1 MKENLYKFVRLKGI
15 PEDKH
20 SIENTVEK
28 VSELLEYLGFQI
40 EEKDIERANRVGGGK
55 DDDGK
60 GPRAIVME
68 LISERL
74 KHSILRE
81 AAVKLRFVFKYFHFF
96 LAKFDLHQFENH
108 FEAHPLFNSR

>member
-1 MKENLYKFVRLKGI
+1 M
-15 PEDKH
+15 
-20 SIENTVEK
+20 
-28 VSELLEYLGFQI
+28 EYLGFQI

-81 AAVKLRFVFKYFHFF
+81 AAVKLRLVFLIFFHCNLVLPIEVRSSEYILSWF
-96 LAKFDLHQFENH
+96 
-108 FEAHPLFNSR
+108 

>member
-1 MKENLYKFVRLKGI
+1 M
-15 PEDKH
+15 
-20 SIENTVEK
+20 
-28 VSELLEYLGFQI
+28 GFQI

-81 AAVKLRFVFKYFHFF
+81 AAVKLRLVF
-96 LAKFDLHQFENH
+96 
-108 FEAHPLFNSR
+108 

>member
-1 MKENLYKFVRLKGI
+1 MLNIKGI

-40 EEKDIERANRVGGGK
+40 EESDIERANRVGGGR

-60 GPRAIVME
+60 GPRAIGTYYTFFTRHILHVLVME

-81 AAVKLRFVFKYFHFF
+81 AAVKLRYDAF
-96 LAKFDLHQFENH
+96 
-108 FEAHPLFNSR
+108 

>member
-1 MKENLYKFVRLKGI
+1 M
-15 PEDKH
+15 
-20 SIENTVEK
+20 
-28 VSELLEYLGFQI
+28 EYLGFQI

-81 AAVKLRFVFKYFHFF
+81 AAVKLRLDFKSLSFSS
-96 LAKFDLHQFENH
+96 K
-108 FEAHPLFNSR
+108 

>member
-1 MKENLYKFVRLKGI
+1 MKTSQRAKFVRLKGI

-20 SIENTVEK
+20 SVENTVEK

-40 EEKDIERANRVGGGK
+40 EEKDIERANRVGGNK
-55 DDDGK
+55 DEDGK

-81 AAVKLRFVFKYFHFF
+81 AAVKVRRVWLNF
-96 LAKFDLHQFENH
+96 
-108 FEAHPLFNSR
+108 

>member
-1 MKENLYKFVRLKGI
+1 M
-15 PEDKH
+15 
-20 SIENTVEK
+20 EK

-40 EEKDIERANRVGGGK
+40 EERDIERANRVGGSK
-55 DDDGK
+55 DEDGH

-81 AAVKLRFVFKYFHFF
+81 AAVKVSISCEIQGLYV
-96 LAKFDLHQFENH
+96 
-108 FEAHPLFNSR
+108 

>member
-1 MKENLYKFVRLKGI
+1 M
-15 PEDKH
+15 
-20 SIENTVEK
+20 
-28 VSELLEYLGFQI
+28 GFQI

-81 AAVKLRFVFKYFHFF
+81 AAVKLRLDFKSMSFGSS
-96 LAKFDLHQFENH
+96 LN
-108 FEAHPLFNSR
+108 

>member
-1 MKENLYKFVRLKGI
+1 MKGI

-81 AAVKLRFVFKYFHFF
+81 AAVKLRSGFQIFQNIIIFSYFVG
-96 LAKFDLHQFENH
+96 
-108 FEAHPLFNSR
+108 

>member
-1 MKENLYKFVRLKGI
+1 M
-15 PEDKH
+15 
-20 SIENTVEK
+20 EK

-40 EEKDIERANRVGGGK
+40 EERDIERANRVGGSK
-55 DDDGK
+55 DEDGH

-81 AAVKLRFVFKYFHFF
+81 AAVKVSISCKVQGVCKEPTRKQPKVG
-96 LAKFDLHQFENH
+96 Q
-108 FEAHPLFNSR
+108 